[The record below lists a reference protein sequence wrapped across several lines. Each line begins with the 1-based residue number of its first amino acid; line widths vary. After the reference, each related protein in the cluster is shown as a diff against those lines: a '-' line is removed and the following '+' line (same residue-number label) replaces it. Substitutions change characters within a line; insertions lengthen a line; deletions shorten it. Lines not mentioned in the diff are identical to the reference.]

1 MIHFIAFVFLSKA
14 VTFSMALAQ
23 PRFWNKAPAVR
34 LLLPFICG
42 IALQWYVPVSPAL
55 LVIAAGSF
63 FIALIAYSFL
73 PLTQKFAFSA
83 AHGLLFHALFVV
95 AGAGSV
101 QVSDIRKDPQW
112 LGHLPSPSMMLLKLE
127 EPLVAKPNSY
137 KALASVVQAYEGHR
151 PGRSAGRVIIYFS
164 KDPSLLKLSYGS
176 LLLVKKGLQ
185 EVSNSGNPGGF
196 DFKRYSLFQG
206 ITHQVYLTAP
216 ELVVLSRKDPVL
228 WKQRLFGSR
237 AFIVDILRRHIS
249 GAKEQGLAEALL
261 IGYKDDLDK
270 NLVQAYSNTGVVHV
284 IAISGLHLGII
295 YWILLFFTRP
305 LARKRT
311 APLRLLLI
319 IAGLWA
325 FSFLAGAQPSVLRSA
340 VMFSAIAWSTV
351 INRKSSIYNTL
362 ALSAFVLLCFN
373 PFWLWD
379 LGFQLSYTAV
389 LSIVLFYKPIY
400 NWLYFPN
407 KAIDFFWSLAA
418 ASLAAQLL
426 TLPISIYHF
435 HQFPLLFLVANLFAV
450 PLSSAIL
457 VGELLLCA
465 VHFLTPLANLLGRLL
480 QWMIEIMNASV
491 ENLDAVPFAVWNGLS
506 ISVVQT
512 GLLYAIIAAT
522 AHWLLEKS
530 RASLRI
536 AFGCCLL
543 FAVLRT
549 ASFMNAAQQKKI
561 IVYNVPKLPAMD
573 LISGRSYLFA
583 GDEQLERNRLLK
595 TFHLQPARIQHRAAL
610 MLGQELPSSF
620 SFGGK
625 TVLRIDSSTR
635 FRPFN
640 IKPVIDLLVLSRNP
654 KLYMGT
660 LAKTFAVKQVVI
672 DASVPQWKANLWQKD
687 CDSLGIACY
696 NVREK
701 GAFVMNFQ
709 TTTFA
714 AFLQ

>member
-1 MIHFIAFVFLSKA
+1 
-14 VTFSMALAQ
+14 MAGPL

-42 IALQWYVPVSPAL
+42 IALQWYRPVPPAL
-55 LVIAAGSF
+55 LLTAVVTL
-63 FIALIAYSFL
+63 FIALIAHSFL
-73 PLTQKFAFSA
+73 PISQKFRLST
-83 AHGLLFHALFVV
+83 AHGLLFHALFLTV
-95 AGAGSV
+95 GAVSV
-101 QVSDIRKDPQW
+101 QFNDVREDPQW
-112 LGHLPSPSMMLLKLE
+112 FAHVTAPSMMLLKLE
-127 EPLVAKPNSY
+127 EPLVEKPNSY
-137 KALASVVQAYEGHR
+137 KAVASVVQVYGGDRSHTSS
-151 PGRSAGRVIIYFS
+151 GRLIIYFS
-164 KDPSLLKLSYGS
+164 KDSSFLKLSYGS
-176 LLLVKKGLQ
+176 LLLVKKSLQ
-185 EVSNSGNPGGF
+185 EVGNSGNPGGF

-206 ITHQVYLTAP
+206 ITHQVYLTPP
-216 ELVVLSRKDPVL
+216 ELVVLPRKDSQP
-228 WKQRLFGSR
+228 WKQHLFESR
-237 AFIVDILRRHIS
+237 AFIVDILRQHIS

-295 YWILLFFTRP
+295 YWILLFFTKSLSR
-305 LARKRT
+305 RRT
-311 APLRLLLI
+311 ALLRLLLI
-319 IAGLWA
+319 VAGLWI

-407 KAIDFFWSLAA
+407 KGIDFFWSLAA

-457 VGELLLCA
+457 IGELLLCA
-465 VHFLTPLANLLGRLL
+465 LHFLTPLADLLGRLL
-480 QWMIEIMNASV
+480 QWMIEIMNTSV

-506 ISVVQT
+506 ISMLQVGV
-512 GLLYAIIAAT
+512 LYGVIAAA
-522 AHWLLEKS
+522 AHWLLEKKL
-530 RASLRI
+530 ASLRI
-536 AFGCCLL
+536 ALAGCLL
-543 FAVLRT
+543 FSGLRT
-549 ASFMNAAQQKKI
+549 ASFMIAAQQKKI
-561 IVYNVPKLPAMD
+561 IVYNVAKHPAME
-573 LISGRSYLFA
+573 LVSGRACLFG
-583 GDEQLERNRLLK
+583 GDPELERVPLLR
-595 TFHLQPARIQHRAAL
+595 TFHIQPSRIQHRVAPIP
-610 MLGQELPSSF
+610 GQELPYSF

-625 TVLRIDSSTR
+625 TVLRIGSSLR
-635 FRPFN
+635 LKQAK
-640 IKPVIDLLVLSRNP
+640 IKPAIDLLVLSRNP

-660 LAKTFAVKQVVI
+660 LANTFAIKQVVI
-672 DASVPQWKANLWQKD
+672 DASVPQWKSKLWQKD

-696 NVREK
+696 SVREK
-701 GAFVMNFQ
+701 GAFVMNLQ